1 MEARTFADRKKSFKK
16 EKKEAVQIAKDLCY
30 PVAVIEKIQNALC
43 SDEISTILCK
53 ARLA

>member
-1 MEARTFADRKKSFKK
+1 MEARTFVDKKKSFKM

-30 PVAVIEKIQNALC
+30 PMAVIENIKNALC
-43 SDEISTILCK
+43 SDEITRILCR